1 MAAAKAK
8 QKQKRKKSAR
18 RKNSNG
24 VEIAAL
30 LFLALG
36 VFLAFAI
43 FTDSVGSAGQFVKL
57 FLFGLM
63 GVLAYAM
70 PVLFLGLG
78 IFVIFKGLDS
88 FDWWAILIWGTF
100 VLCGIALYHVFYL
113 EKMSLSSFIDFT
125 NSSFEWGRKS
135 LLGGG
140 VLGGAIVYPI
150 HLYLGKIGTILVT
163 ACVMVAILLLNT
175 GLSLR
180 SLGTNVKEFS
190 DTVVARQQERQ
201 ERRSQQSQQRLFI
214 GRLDG
219 YELEENRQ
227 KPDLALLNTTEF
239 ETLPHDEKEDARPI
253 LGFDLFDPL
262 DELKT
267 LQRSPEPDPV
277 PEPDDGEL
285 PFSIELVVP
294 DDDLPPSSI
303 PMPVAAAPAHAEASA
318 PVAAAPAAHEPPADP
333 APPVYRVPPMDLL
346 TRAPKVFENTTE
358 EVTKGAARLE
368 ETLRSFGVQCKV
380 INVSRGPA
388 ITRYELQPAP
398 GVKIS
403 RIVNL
408 SNDIALSMA
417 AMGVRIEAPIP
428 GKAAIGVEI
437 PNANIST
444 VKLRDVLES
453 PEFQRAEAPLTYC
466 LGKDIAGK
474 NIVADL
480 AKMPHMLI
488 AGATGSGKSVCIN
501 TIIISILYKS
511 SPEHVKLMMI
521 DPKVVELNGYNGIPH
536 LLIPVV
542 TDPKKAAGALNWAV
556 QEMIRRYSLFAEK
569 GARDLH
575 RYNQLIDDEEEDERG
590 EKLPQI
596 VIIIDELADLMMAAP
611 NEVEDSICRLA
622 QMARAAGMH
631 LVIATQ
637 RPSVDVITGLI
648 KANIPSRIAFAVSSQ
663 VDSRTILDMGGAEK
677 LLGRGDM
684 LFNPSGANKPI
695 RLQGAFITES
705 EVENVVEYIKTQQEE
720 TLYDDTVL
728 STVNSYEL
736 PTKGKGRGGSGSGS
750 DDDGDDEYSERQYD
764 TLLLDAAN
772 VIYDTNQASITM
784 VQRRLRV
791 GYARAARLVDELE
804 ELGVVGPS
812 TGSKPR
818 EILKSRNDATATIE
832 QYRG

>member
-8 QKQKRKKSAR
+8 QKQKRKKAAR
-18 RKNSNG
+18 RKNSNA

-43 FTDSVGSAGQFVKL
+43 FTESVGIVGQASKL

-63 GVLAYAM
+63 GVLAYAT

-78 IFVIFKGLDS
+78 VFVIFKGLDG
-88 FDWWAILIWGTF
+88 FDWLAVLIWSTF

-113 EKMSLSSFIDFT
+113 DQLSLSSFIDFT
-125 NSSFEWGRKS
+125 NSSFDWGRES

-150 HLYLGKIGTILVT
+150 HLYLGEIGTILVL
-163 ACVMVAILLLNT
+163 ACAMVAILLLNT

-180 SLGTNVKEFS
+180 SLGRNVKEFS

-239 ETLPHDEKEDARPI
+239 ETLPREEKEDARPI

-267 LQRSPEPDPV
+267 LQRSPEPE
-277 PEPDDGEL
+277 PEPVADDEEL
-285 PFSIELVVP
+285 PFSIELAVP
-294 DDDLPPSSI
+294 DDDLPPDL
-303 PMPVAAAPAHAEASA
+303 PAMPVAAKHAETPAA
-318 PVAAAPAAHEPPADP
+318 VAAVSAAHEAVAD
-333 APPVYRVPPMDLL
+333 ATPPVYRVPPMDLL
-346 TRAPKVFENTTE
+346 TRSPKVFENTTE

-474 NIVADL
+474 NVVADL

-556 QEMIRRYSLFAEK
+556 QEMIHRYSLFAEK

-575 RYNQLIDDEEEDERG
+575 RYNQLIEEEDEGERG

-705 EVENVVEYIKTQQEE
+705 EVEKVVEHIKNQQDEA
-720 TLYDDTVL
+720 LYDDAVL

-736 PTKGKGRGGSGSGS
+736 PVKGKGRGGSSS

-804 ELGVVGPS
+804 ELGIVGPS

-818 EILKSRNDATATIE
+818 EILRSRNEATTIIE
-832 QYRG
+832 QYR